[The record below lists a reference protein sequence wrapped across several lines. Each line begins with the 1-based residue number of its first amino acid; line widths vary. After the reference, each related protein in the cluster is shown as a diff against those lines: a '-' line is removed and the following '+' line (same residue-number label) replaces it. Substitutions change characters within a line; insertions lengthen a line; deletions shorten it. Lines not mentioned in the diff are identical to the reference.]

1 MQGSGMTGA
10 GRTDVLISGAGFAGL
25 ALGAALAGAGLSVMI
40 VDPSLGRPSGFD
52 PRASTLVAGT
62 RRLLEAIGAWDAI
75 APDAEPMLGMEI
87 TDGRLEQ
94 ILRPVYL
101 QIHGE
106 AAPGEPF
113 AHVAPNGLTKAALL
127 ATAQRAG
134 VHLGAGRIADL
145 RQVEGGAEAV
155 LADGSTISARLVVA
169 ADGAQSTL
177 RGMAGIASRGWRYD
191 QSAIV
196 TNVRLEKP
204 HHGIAVQHFL
214 EGGPLAL
221 LPLRGDRASIVWSE
235 RKFQA
240 LRLAELDDAGFR
252 DALQTR
258 AGHRFGQIALDGRRA
273 LRPLEFRLA
282 ADFARGRVALV
293 GDAAHAIHPIAGQG
307 LNLGLRDVAALAESV
322 VDAARLGQ
330 DIGSDAVLARYSG
343 WRRFDTALMT
353 GAMDGLVQLFT
364 TRSGPVRL
372 LRDIGLGLV
381 DRMPMAK
388 RAFIRSAAGLGGE
401 VPRLMRGETL

>member
-1 MQGSGMTGA
+1 MQGDGMTDGR
-10 GRTDVLISGAGFAGL
+10 RTDVLISGAGFAGL
-25 ALGAALAGAGLSVMI
+25 ALASALAGAGLSVVI
-40 VDPSLGRPSGFD
+40 VDPSLGRPPGFD

-62 RRLLEAIGAWDAI
+62 RRLLEVIGAWEAI

-94 ILRPVYL
+94 ILRPVFL
-101 QIHGE
+101 QIHGD

-113 AHVAPNGLTKAALL
+113 AHVAPNGRTKAALL
-127 ATAQRAG
+127 AAAGHAG
-134 VHLGAGRIADL
+134 VQFKPGKIVDLLQAGS
-145 RQVEGGAEAV
+145 GAEAV
-155 LADGSTISARLVVA
+155 LDDGSRIKARLVVA
-169 ADGAQSTL
+169 ADGAASTV

-191 QSAIV
+191 QSALV
-196 TNVRLEKP
+196 TNVRIEKP
-204 HHGIAVQHFL
+204 HHGVAVQHFL

-221 LPLRGDRASIVWSE
+221 LPLRGDRASVVWSE

-240 LRLAELDDAGFR
+240 LRLAQLDDAGFR
-252 DALQTR
+252 AALQKRT
-258 AGHRFGQIALDGRRA
+258 GYRFGGIDLDGRRA
-273 LRPLEFRLA
+273 VRPLEFRLA
-282 ADFARGRVALV
+282 ASFAKGRVALV

-330 DIGSDAVLARYSG
+330 DIGSDAVLARYSS

-364 TRSGPVRL
+364 ARSGPVRL
-372 LRDIGLGLV
+372 LRDVGLGLV
-381 DRMPMAK
+381 DRMPSAK
-388 RAFIRSAAGLGGE
+388 RAFIRSASGLGGE
-401 VPRLMRGETL
+401 VPRLMRGEAL